1 MFDFAQMAE
10 QFFRI
15 VETAPVGYALL
26 AIFLWVLIEE
36 AGIPLAPTADM
47 VLLFAGWQVA
57 LGRLHPVA
65 VIGLTV
71 LATVL
76 GSLLLYWLSLRGG
89 RPFALTHGK
98 ILRIDESKL
107 DRGEAFLNRYRGP
120 SLMIGRFIPGLK
132 TVTSIVSGL
141 FQIPVV
147 PFIAYT
153 AFSATIWATS
163 SVTLGAVFGPHV
175 GDIASVAMEHPRV
188 AWSIA
193 AMITM
198 VGAVVILRR
207 RRRTT

>member
-1 MFDFAQMAE
+1 MAE
-10 QFFRI
+10 LFFHI

-26 AIFLWVLIEE
+26 AIFFWVLIEE

-47 VLLFAGWQVA
+47 VLLVAGWQVA
-57 LGRLHPVA
+57 LGRLHPIV

-76 GSLLLYWLSLRGG
+76 GSLLLYLLSLRGG
-89 RPFALTHGK
+89 RPFALKYGK
-98 ILRIDESKL
+98 VLRIDETKL
-107 DRGEAFLNRYRGP
+107 DRGERFLNRYRGP

-147 PFIAYT
+147 PFIVYT
-153 AFSATIWATS
+153 AFSAAIWATS
-163 SVTLGAVFGPHV
+163 SVTLGAIFGPHV
-175 GDIASVAMEHPRV
+175 GDLFTVAMEHPRV

-193 AMITM
+193 ATIASI
-198 VGAVVILRR
+198 GAFVILRR
-207 RRRTT
+207 RRSAA